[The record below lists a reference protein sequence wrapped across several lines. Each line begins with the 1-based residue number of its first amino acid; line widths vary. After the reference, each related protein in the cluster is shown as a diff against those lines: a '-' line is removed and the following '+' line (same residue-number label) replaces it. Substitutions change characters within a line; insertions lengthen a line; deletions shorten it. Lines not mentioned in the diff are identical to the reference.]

1 MVGRELGGP
10 GAHGSSTGT
19 GWSGAELVPGL
30 SSAKEALGVS
40 RHRGMGTWGLH
51 T

>member
-1 MVGRELGGP
+1 MAAPLGEG
-10 GAHGSSTGT
+10 G
-19 GWSGAELVPGL
+19 SGAELVPGL